1 MKSVRISLGEFS
13 LEGVL
18 HPTKAHSKGV
28 VVLCHP
34 HPQHGGDMNNSL
46 VVHLEKALAKD
57 GWGVLKFNFR
67 GIGNSGGGSEGGAVE
82 VQDVLAAVD
91 YIRGQKGEKATPLY
105 IVGYSFGAAVG
116 LQACYRDTE
125 ITGFVGVAPPLT
137 MFPLDDL
144 KNYDGSFY
152 AIVGNRDSFV
162 PLARVQEAYELAKG
176 KKDLTVFPDCD
187 HFFFGL
193 EDQVA
198 SRVCHYLKQDK
209 KSRSKK

>member
-13 LEGVL
+13 LEGIL
-18 HPTKAHSKGV
+18 HSVKPRHKGV

-34 HPQHGGDMNNSL
+34 HPQHGGDMNNAIVVRLEQAL
-46 VVHLEKALAKD
+46 VKV

-67 GIGNSGGGSEGGAVE
+67 GTGNSGGESQGGAVE
-82 VQDVLAAVD
+82 VNDVLAAVD
-91 YIRGQKGEKATPLY
+91 FVRGQEGEKATPIY

-125 ITGFVGVAPPLT
+125 IAGFVGVAPPLT
-137 MFPLDDL
+137 MFPIEDL
-144 KNYDGSFY
+144 ENYEGSFY

-162 PLARVQEAYELAKG
+162 PLARVQEAYELVKG
-176 KKDLTVFPDCD
+176 KKDLTVLAECD

-193 EDQVA
+193 EDQVT
-198 SRVCHYLKQDK
+198 SKVCEYLKQDK
-209 KSRSKK
+209 KSSKKT